1 MNNPE
6 LTAILDE
13 VSAGCR
19 GPVDRPAEGG
29 RLMATKRQLR
39 ADLAA
44 AKAEAAEH
52 TAVRVRLR
60 DDIDLLE
67 AEARDLQAKLFE
79 AGAQL
84 VAADQQIAERDALL
98 AERAEALR
106 VALEWGAGRDDDRAK
121 IAELEEDLTYAQR
134 RGDGFRAEL
143 GAAYCELAETT
154 DLMTAVGDR
163 MAAKVD
169 AQTAKEWAAAKDGRA
184 LRGPDGRWLKADA

>member
-1 MNNPE
+1 M
-6 LTAILDE
+6 
-13 VSAGCR
+13 V
-19 GPVDRPAEGG
+19 
-29 RLMATKRQLR
+29 TKRQLR
-39 ADLAA
+39 STLRRFEDVAGARLDIIRKACDERDL
-44 AKAEAAEH
+44 
-52 TAVRVRLR
+52 
-60 DDIDLLE
+60 IE

-106 VALEWGAGRDDDRAK
+106 TALEWGAGRDEDRAK
-121 IAELEEDLTYAQR
+121 IAELERLNANQRSNLQR
-134 RGDGFRAEL
+134 RVDEAHAVREL
-143 GAAYCELAETT
+143 I
-154 DLMTAVGDR
+154 DLILKVGDR

>member
-1 MNNPE
+1 MSR
-6 LTAILDE
+6 A
-13 VSAGCR
+13 
-19 GPVDRPAEGG
+19 
-29 RLMATKRQLR
+29 QLR

-44 AKAEAAEH
+44 ANAEAAEH

-106 VALEWGAGRDDDRAK
+106 VALEWGSGRDEDRAE
-121 IAELEEDLTYAQR
+121 IAELRSDLELSIARTEHW
-134 RGDGFRAEL
+134 RAEARGISDAVGDIL
-143 GAAYCELAETT
+143 TT
-154 DLMTAVGDR
+154 VTLMSVVGDR

-184 LRGPDGRWLKADA
+184 LRGPDGRWLKAES

>member
-1 MNNPE
+1 MTPYY
-6 LTAILDE
+6 
-13 VSAGCR
+13 
-19 GPVDRPAEGG
+19 EG
-29 RLMATKRQLR
+29 R
-39 ADLAA
+39 AQLAA
-44 AKAEAAEH
+44 ANADAAEH

-79 AGAQL
+79 AGCQL
-84 VAADQQIAERDALL
+84 VAAGQQIAERDAIL

-106 VALEWGAGRDDDRAK
+106 TALEWGAGRDDDRAK
-121 IAELEEDLTYAQR
+121 IAELRSDLELSIARTEHW
-134 RGDGFRAEL
+134 RAEARGISDAVGDIL
-143 GAAYCELAETT
+143 TT
-154 DLMTAVGDR
+154 VTLMSVVGDR

>member
-1 MNNPE
+1 MSR
-6 LTAILDE
+6 A
-13 VSAGCR
+13 
-19 GPVDRPAEGG
+19 
-29 RLMATKRQLR
+29 QLR

-44 AKAEAAEH
+44 ANAEAAEH

-84 VAADQQIAERDALL
+84 VAADQQIAERDAIL

-106 VALEWGAGRDDDRAK
+106 TALEWGAGRDDDRAK
-121 IAELEEDLTYAQR
+121 IAELRSDLELSIARTEHW
-134 RGDGFRAEL
+134 RAEARGISDAVGDIL
-143 GAAYCELAETT
+143 TT
-154 DLMTAVGDR
+154 VTLMSVVGDR

>member
-1 MNNPE
+1 MSR
-6 LTAILDE
+6 A
-13 VSAGCR
+13 
-19 GPVDRPAEGG
+19 
-29 RLMATKRQLR
+29 QLR

-44 AKAEAAEH
+44 ANAEAAEH

-60 DDIDLLE
+60 DDIDLLQ

-84 VAADQQIAERDALL
+84 VAADQQIAERDAIL

-106 VALEWGAGRDDDRAK
+106 TALEWGAGRDEDRAK
-121 IAELEEDLTYAQR
+121 IAELRSDLELSIARTEHW
-134 RGDGFRAEL
+134 RAEARGISDAVGDIL
-143 GAAYCELAETT
+143 TT
-154 DLMTAVGDR
+154 VTLMSVVGDR

>member
-1 MNNPE
+1 MSR
-6 LTAILDE
+6 A
-13 VSAGCR
+13 
-19 GPVDRPAEGG
+19 
-29 RLMATKRQLR
+29 QLR

-44 AKAEAAEH
+44 ANAEAAEH

-84 VAADQQIAERDALL
+84 VAADQQIAERDAIL

-106 VALEWGAGRDDDRAK
+106 VALEWGAGRDDDRAE
-121 IAELEEDLTYAQR
+121 IAELRSDLELSIARTEHW
-134 RGDGFRAEL
+134 RAEARGISDAVGDIL
-143 GAAYCELAETT
+143 TT
-154 DLMTAVGDR
+154 VTLMSVVGDR

>member
-1 MNNPE
+1 M
-6 LTAILDE
+6 
-13 VSAGCR
+13 S
-19 GPVDRPAEGG
+19 
-29 RLMATKRQLR
+29 R
-39 ADLAA
+39 AQLAA
-44 AKAEAAEH
+44 ANADAAEH

-106 VALEWGAGRDDDRAK
+106 TALEWGAGRDDDRAK
-121 IAELEEDLTYAQR
+121 IAELRSDLELSIARTEHW
-134 RGDGFRAEL
+134 RAEARGISDAVGDIL
-143 GAAYCELAETT
+143 TT
-154 DLMTAVGDR
+154 VTLMSVVGDR

>member
-1 MNNPE
+1 M
-6 LTAILDE
+6 
-13 VSAGCR
+13 S
-19 GPVDRPAEGG
+19 
-29 RLMATKRQLR
+29 R
-39 ADLAA
+39 AQLAA
-44 AKAEAAEH
+44 ANADAAEH

-84 VAADQQIAERDALL
+84 VAADQQIAERDAIL

-121 IAELEEDLTYAQR
+121 IAELRSDLELSIARTEHW
-134 RGDGFRAEL
+134 RAEARGISDAVGDIL
-143 GAAYCELAETT
+143 TT
-154 DLMTAVGDR
+154 VTLMSVVGDR

>member
-1 MNNPE
+1 MSR
-6 LTAILDE
+6 A
-13 VSAGCR
+13 
-19 GPVDRPAEGG
+19 
-29 RLMATKRQLR
+29 QLR

-44 AKAEAAEH
+44 ANAEAAEH

-84 VAADQQIAERDALL
+84 VAADQQIAERDAIL

-121 IAELEEDLTYAQR
+121 IAELRSDLELSIARTEHW
-134 RGDGFRAEL
+134 RAEARGISDAVGDIL
-143 GAAYCELAETT
+143 TT
-154 DLMTAVGDR
+154 VTLMSVVGDR

>member
-1 MNNPE
+1 MSR
-6 LTAILDE
+6 A
-13 VSAGCR
+13 
-19 GPVDRPAEGG
+19 
-29 RLMATKRQLR
+29 QLR

-98 AERAEALR
+98 AERGEALR
-106 VALEWGAGRDDDRAK
+106 TALEWGAGRDDDRAE
-121 IAELEEDLTYAQR
+121 IAELRSDLELSIARTEHW
-134 RGDGFRAEL
+134 RAEARGISDAVGDIL
-143 GAAYCELAETT
+143 TT
-154 DLMTAVGDR
+154 VTLMSVVGDR

>member
-1 MNNPE
+1 M
-6 LTAILDE
+6 
-13 VSAGCR
+13 S
-19 GPVDRPAEGG
+19 
-29 RLMATKRQLR
+29 R
-39 ADLAA
+39 AQLAA
-44 AKAEAAEH
+44 ANADAAEH

-84 VAADQQIAERDALL
+84 VAADQQIAERDAIL

-106 VALEWGAGRDDDRAK
+106 VALEWGAGRDEDRAK
-121 IAELEEDLTYAQR
+121 IAELRSDLELSIARTEHW
-134 RGDGFRAEL
+134 RAEARGISDAVGDIL
-143 GAAYCELAETT
+143 TT
-154 DLMTAVGDR
+154 VTLMSVVGDR

>member
-1 MNNPE
+1 
-6 LTAILDE
+6 
-13 VSAGCR
+13 
-19 GPVDRPAEGG
+19 
-29 RLMATKRQLR
+29 MATKRQLR
-39 ADLAA
+39 ADLAEALTTTQALTATVA
-44 AKAEAAEH
+44 AV
-52 TAVRVRLR
+52 TAGR
-60 DDIDLLE
+60 DLLE

-106 VALEWGAGRDDDRAK
+106 VALEWGAGRDDDRAE
-121 IAELEEDLTYAQR
+121 IAALVAKHAVQR
-134 RGDGFRAEL
+134 RN
-143 GAAYCELAETT
+143 LARRIEQANDYSVRFVT
-154 DLMTAVGDR
+154 MSRVGDR

>member
-1 MNNPE
+1 M
-6 LTAILDE
+6 
-13 VSAGCR
+13 
-19 GPVDRPAEGG
+19 
-29 RLMATKRQLR
+29 MASKRQLR
-39 ADLAA
+39 SYLAA
-44 AKAEAAEH
+44 ARAEARTD
-52 TAVRVRLR
+52 TAARVEAMAALVDER
-60 DDIDLLE
+60 DLLE

-84 VAADQQIAERDALL
+84 AAADQQIAERDALL

-121 IAELEEDLTYAQR
+121 IAELSAKHVVQR
-134 RGDGFRAEL
+134 RN
-143 GAAYCELAETT
+143 LARRIEQANDYHIRFVT
-154 DLMTAVGDR
+154 MSRVGDR

>member
-1 MNNPE
+1 MSR
-6 LTAILDE
+6 A
-13 VSAGCR
+13 
-19 GPVDRPAEGG
+19 
-29 RLMATKRQLR
+29 QLR

-44 AKAEAAEH
+44 ANAEAAEH

-60 DDIDLLE
+60 DDIDLLQ

-106 VALEWGAGRDDDRAK
+106 VALEWGAGRDDDRAE
-121 IAELEEDLTYAQR
+121 IAELRSDLELSIARTEHW
-134 RGDGFRAEL
+134 RAEARGISDAVGDIL
-143 GAAYCELAETT
+143 TT
-154 DLMTAVGDR
+154 VTLMSVVGDR

>member
-1 MNNPE
+1 
-6 LTAILDE
+6 
-13 VSAGCR
+13 
-19 GPVDRPAEGG
+19 
-29 RLMATKRQLR
+29 MATKRQLR

-106 VALEWGAGRDDDRAK
+106 VALEWGAGRDEYRAK
-121 IAELEEDLTYAQR
+121 IETLTESVDNAITRSDYW
-134 RGDGFRAEL
+134 RAIARDHL
-143 GAAYCELAETT
+143 YRIQ
-154 DLMTAVGDR
+154 LMSRVGDR

>member
-1 MNNPE
+1 M
-6 LTAILDE
+6 
-13 VSAGCR
+13 S
-19 GPVDRPAEGG
+19 
-29 RLMATKRQLR
+29 R
-39 ADLAA
+39 AQLAA
-44 AKAEAAEH
+44 ANADAAEH

-121 IAELEEDLTYAQR
+121 IAELRSDLELSIARTEHW
-134 RGDGFRAEL
+134 RAEARGISDAVGDIL
-143 GAAYCELAETT
+143 TT
-154 DLMTAVGDR
+154 VTLMSVVGDR

>member
-1 MNNPE
+1 MSR
-6 LTAILDE
+6 A
-13 VSAGCR
+13 
-19 GPVDRPAEGG
+19 
-29 RLMATKRQLR
+29 QLR
-39 ADLAA
+39 ADLA
-44 AKAEAAEH
+44 EALTKTQAL
-52 TAVRVRLR
+52 TATVAVMREAH
-60 DDIDLLE
+60 DLLE

-84 VAADQQIAERDALL
+84 VAADQQIAERDAIL

-121 IAELEEDLTYAQR
+121 IAELRSDLELSIARTEHW
-134 RGDGFRAEL
+134 RAEARGISDAVGDIL
-143 GAAYCELAETT
+143 TT
-154 DLMTAVGDR
+154 VTLILTTVTLMSVVGDR

>member
-1 MNNPE
+1 M
-6 LTAILDE
+6 
-13 VSAGCR
+13 S
-19 GPVDRPAEGG
+19 
-29 RLMATKRQLR
+29 R
-39 ADLAA
+39 AQLAA
-44 AKAEAAEH
+44 ANADAAEH

-106 VALEWGAGRDDDRAK
+106 TALEWGAGRDEDRAK
-121 IAELEEDLTYAQR
+121 IAELRSDLELSIARTEHW
-134 RGDGFRAEL
+134 RAEARGISDAVGDIL
-143 GAAYCELAETT
+143 TT
-154 DLMTAVGDR
+154 VTLMSVVGDR